1 MTKFAAS
8 MAFIMSGIMLSGFS
22 IRNIIYAVVF
32 AMLGYAAMQMKE
44 GK

>member
-1 MTKFAAS
+1 MFNFAAS
-8 MAFIMSGIMLSGFS
+8 MAFIMSGIMLAGFS